1 MNQAAISTKTT
12 DLMNPGQLAREF
24 GIFNVQANKILD
36 EAGIAPV
43 HSVPYGRGL
52 MRLYEPE
59 AARNAIRAALPKRE
73 DENPQRQQEHSPQC
87 LDVLEERIEELTGEV
102 RKLAEQNRALFA
114 YLRDSVGER
123 VEKLITSLGGV

>member
-1 MNQAAISTKTT
+1 MNQAASSTKTT

-36 EAGIAPV
+36 EAGVAPV

-59 AARNAIRAALPKRE
+59 AARNAIRAALQKRE
-73 DENPQRQQEHSPQC
+73 SENPQRQQEHLPQC
-87 LDVLEERIEELTGEV
+87 LDVLEWRIEELTGEV
-102 RKLAEQNRALFA
+102 RKLVEQNRVLFA
-114 YLRDSVGER
+114 YMRDNVGER
-123 VEKLITSLGGV
+123 VEKLTASLGGV

>member
-1 MNQAAISTKTT
+1 MNQAASSTKTT

-59 AARNAIRAALPKRE
+59 AARNAVRAALQKRE
-73 DENPQRQQEHSPQC
+73 DENPQQQEHSPQC
-87 LDVLEERIEELTGEV
+87 LDVLEERIEGLTGEV

-114 YLRDSVGER
+114 YIRDNVGER

>member
-1 MNQAAISTKTT
+1 MNQAASSTKTT

-59 AARNAIRAALPKRE
+59 AARNAIRAALQRRE
-73 DENPQRQQEHSPQC
+73 SENPQRQQEHLPQC

-114 YLRDSVGER
+114 YIRDNVGER